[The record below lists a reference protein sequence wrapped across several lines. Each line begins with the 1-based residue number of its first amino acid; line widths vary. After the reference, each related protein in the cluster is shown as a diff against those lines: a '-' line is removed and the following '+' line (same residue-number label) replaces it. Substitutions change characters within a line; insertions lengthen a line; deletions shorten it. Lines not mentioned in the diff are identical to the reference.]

1 MKKRISLLVLSLL
14 VGLGSC
20 ANNNKNSSL
29 ESSSVEEST
38 TSEKLSS
45 ILSSEELTSEITSE
59 LSSVTTSSEETS
71 NIISN
76 ITSEIISNVTSEENS
91 QTSIEETTS
100 EEESTSLE
108 QSSNSSTNKEETS
121 DITTSE
127 NKITSETPVTSEN
140 SSLEESSEEE
150 SSEEITSNTPT
161 TSEESSSETTS
172 ESTSEEVSSETTSE
186 EESSEIIS
194 SEEISS
200 IVSESI
206 SSEVSSIV
214 TSESISQATSDITTS
229 IIESI
234 ESSDIV
240 TSEEESSEE
249 TSSEEQTSSENSSL
263 EESSE
268 EKSSEEIT
276 SNDPVTSEE
285 VSSETTSESTSE
297 EVSSETT
304 SEEESSEE
312 SSTPEEIIYDE
323 PLDSVEGVDV
333 TDLSALKEAFD
344 NWGTNYKKHSKT
356 YFNDLALEI
365 VNEIYNTYYIQDKI
379 TLCHENYRYVYNEED
394 SINEAYFNIPG
405 FLDIQKSPLY
415 GDTLEERFSST
426 INQSSI
432 ESMQVVA
439 NVSNYFVGGEDFSSE
454 YVDTYGPKDV
464 SQSGGTTKHYD
475 GWTRV
480 SENKYKCDRLEV
492 INDVLKVVAPDFTNG
507 GTYMTFRYVT
517 VELNPMDGTDMRIR
531 LYASPT
537 QSGKMLDHH
546 LDQENKPN
554 WYLLFAEALIS
565 DIGETSIPAIE
576 NLLASQQPSE

>member
-20 ANNNKNSSL
+20 ANNNDNSSQ

-45 ILSSEELTSEITSE
+45 VLSSEELTSEITSE

-76 ITSEIISNVTSEENS
+76 ISSEIISNVTSEQNS
-91 QTSIEETTS
+91 QTSIEDTTS
-100 EEESTSLE
+100 EEESSDVSTSE
-108 QSSNSSTNKEETS
+108 NQ
-121 DITTSE
+121 TTSE
-127 NKITSETPVTSEN
+127 TLVTSEN
-140 SSLEESSEEE
+140 SSSEESSEEE
-150 SSEEITSNTPT
+150 SSEETTSNAPT
-161 TSEESSSETTS
+161 
-172 ESTSEEVSSETTSE
+172 TSEEVSSETTSESTSE

-249 TSSEEQTSSENSSL
+249 E
-263 EESSE
+263 
-268 EKSSEEIT
+268 SSEEIT
-276 SNDPVTSEE
+276 SNTPTTSEK

-312 SSTPEEIIYDE
+312 SSTPEEIVYDE

-439 NVSNYFVGGEDFSSE
+439 NILNYFVGGEDFSSE
-454 YVDTYGPKDV
+454 YVDKYGPKDV

-492 INDVLKVVAPDFTNG
+492 INDILKVVAPDFTNG

-537 QSGKMLDHH
+537 QSGKMLEHH

-565 DIGETSIPAIE
+565 NIGETSIPAIE
-576 NLLASQQPSE
+576 NLLAAQQPSE

>member
-20 ANNNKNSSL
+20 ANNDKNSSL
-29 ESSSVEEST
+29 ESSSVEESS

-45 ILSSEELTSEITSE
+45 VLSSEELTSEITSE

-76 ITSEIISNVTSEENS
+76 ISSEIISNVTSEQNS
-91 QTSIEETTS
+91 QTSIEDTTS
-100 EEESTSLE
+100 EEES
-108 QSSNSSTNKEETS
+108 S
-121 DITTSE
+121 DVSTSE
-127 NKITSETPVTSEN
+127 NQTTSETPVTSEN
-140 SSLEESSEEE
+140 TSSEESSEEE
-150 SSEEITSNTPT
+150 SSEETTSNTPT
-161 TSEESSSETTS
+161 TSEEVSSETTS
-172 ESTSEEVSSETTSE
+172 ESTSE

-214 TSESISQATSDITTS
+214 TSESISQVTSDITTS

-249 TSSEEQTSSENSSL
+249 E
-263 EESSE
+263 
-268 EKSSEEIT
+268 SSEEIT
-276 SNDPVTSEE
+276 SNTPTTSEE
-285 VSSETTSESTSE
+285 VSSETTSEITSE

-344 NWGTNYKKHSKT
+344 NWGINYKKHSKT

-394 SINEAYFNIPG
+394 SVNEAYFNLPG
-405 FLDIQKSPLY
+405 YLDLFKVPLY
-415 GDTLEERFSST
+415 GDTLEERFESVINSSG
-426 INQSSI
+426 I
-432 ESMQVVA
+432 ESSQLID
-439 NVSNYFVGGEDFSSE
+439 NISNYFIGGEDFSSE
-454 YVDTYGPKDV
+454 YIDKYGPKDV
-464 SQSGGTTKHYD
+464 AQSGGTTKHYD
-475 GWTRV
+475 GWTRI

-492 INDVLKVVAPDFTNG
+492 INDILKVVAPDFTNG

-517 VELNPMDGTDMRIR
+517 IELNPMNDVDMRIR

-537 QSGKMLDHH
+537 QSGKMLEHH

-565 DIGETSIPAIE
+565 NIGETSIPAIE
-576 NLLASQQPSE
+576 NLLAAQQPSE

>member
-1 MKKRISLLVLSLL
+1 MKKGISLLVLSLML
-14 VGLGSC
+14 GLSGCKVNSD
-20 ANNNKNSSL
+20 NSSL
-29 ESSSVEEST
+29 NTST
-38 TSEKLSS
+38 TSEESTSESISS
-45 ILSSEELTSEITSE
+45 VLSSEELTSEITSE

-76 ITSEIISNVTSEENS
+76 ITSEIISNVTSEQNS
-91 QTSIEETTS
+91 QTSIEDTTS
-100 EEESTSLE
+100 EEES
-108 QSSNSSTNKEETS
+108 S
-121 DITTSE
+121 DVSTSE
-127 NKITSETPVTSEN
+127 NQTTLETPVTSEN
-140 SSLEESSEEE
+140 SSSEESSEEE

-161 TSEESSSETTS
+161 TSEEVSSGTTS

-249 TSSEEQTSSENSSL
+249 ESSEEVTSNETTSENSSS

-268 EKSSEEIT
+268 EESSEEIT
-276 SNDPVTSEE
+276 SNTPTTSEE

-312 SSTPEEIIYDE
+312 SSTPEEIVYDE

-344 NWGTNYKKHSKT
+344 NWGINYKKHSKT

-394 SINEAYFNIPG
+394 SVNEAYFNLPG
-405 FLDIQKSPLY
+405 YLDLFKVPLY
-415 GDTLEERFSST
+415 GDTLEERFESVINSSG
-426 INQSSI
+426 I
-432 ESMQVVA
+432 ESSQLID
-439 NVSNYFVGGEDFSSE
+439 NISNYFIGGEDFSSE

-464 SQSGGTTKHYD
+464 AQSGGTTKHYD
-475 GWTRV
+475 GWTRI

-492 INDVLKVVAPDFTNG
+492 INDILKVVAPDFTNG

-517 VELNPMDGTDMRIR
+517 IELNPMDGTDMRIR

-565 DIGETSIPAIE
+565 NIGETSIPAIE
-576 NLLASQQPSE
+576 NLLASQQTSE

>member
-20 ANNNKNSSL
+20 ANNDKNSSL
-29 ESSSVEEST
+29 ESSSVEESS

-100 EEESTSLE
+100 KEESTSLE

-121 DITTSE
+121 
-127 NKITSETPVTSEN
+127 
-140 SSLEESSEEE
+140 EEE
-150 SSEEITSNTPT
+150 SSEEITSNAPA
-161 TSEESSSETTS
+161 TSEEVSSETTS

-249 TSSEEQTSSENSSL
+249 TSSEDQTSSENSSL

-268 EKSSEEIT
+268 E
-276 SNDPVTSEE
+276 
-285 VSSETTSESTSE
+285 
-297 EVSSETT
+297 
-304 SEEESSEE
+304 ESSEE
-312 SSTPEEIIYDE
+312 SSTPEEIVYDE
-323 PLDSVEGVDV
+323 PLDSVEGIDV

-439 NVSNYFVGGEDFSSE
+439 NILNYFVGGEDFSSE
-454 YVDTYGPKDV
+454 YVDKYGPKDV

-492 INDVLKVVAPDFTNG
+492 INDILKVVAPDFTNG

-537 QSGKMLDHH
+537 QSGKMLEHH

-565 DIGETSIPAIE
+565 NIGETSIPAIE

>member
-20 ANNNKNSSL
+20 ANNNDNSSQ

-45 ILSSEELTSEITSE
+45 VLSSEELTSEITSE

-76 ITSEIISNVTSEENS
+76 ISSEIISNVTSEQNS
-91 QTSIEETTS
+91 QTSIEDTTS
-100 EEESTSLE
+100 EEES
-108 QSSNSSTNKEETS
+108 S
-121 DITTSE
+121 DVSTSE
-127 NKITSETPVTSEN
+127 NQTTSETPVTSEN
-140 SSLEESSEEE
+140 TSAEESSEEE

-161 TSEESSSETTS
+161 TSEEVSSEIIS
-172 ESTSEEVSSETTSE
+172 ESTSEE
-186 EESSEIIS
+186 ESGEIIS

-214 TSESISQATSDITTS
+214 TSESISQVTSDITTS

-249 TSSEEQTSSENSSL
+249 VTSYETTSENTSS

-268 EKSSEEIT
+268 EESSEEIT
-276 SNDPVTSEE
+276 SNTPTTSEE
-285 VSSETTSESTSE
+285 VSSETTSEITSE

-344 NWGTNYKKHSKT
+344 NWGINYKKHSKT

-394 SINEAYFNIPG
+394 SVNEAYFNLPG
-405 FLDIQKSPLY
+405 YLDLFKVPLY
-415 GDTLEERFSST
+415 GDTLEERFESVINSSG
-426 INQSSI
+426 I
-432 ESMQVVA
+432 ESSQLID
-439 NVSNYFVGGEDFSSE
+439 NISNYFIGGEDFSSE
-454 YVDTYGPKDV
+454 YVDKYGPKDV
-464 SQSGGTTKHYD
+464 AQSGGTTKHYD
-475 GWTRV
+475 GWTRI

-492 INDVLKVVAPDFTNG
+492 INDILKVVAPDFTNG

-517 VELNPMDGTDMRIR
+517 IELNPMNDADMRIR
-531 LYASPT
+531 LYSSPT
-537 QSGKMLDHH
+537 QSGKMLEHH

-565 DIGETSIPAIE
+565 NIGETSIPAIE
-576 NLLASQQPSE
+576 NLLAAQQPSE

>member
-1 MKKRISLLVLSLL
+1 MKKGISLLVLSLML
-14 VGLGSC
+14 GLSGCNVNSD
-20 ANNNKNSSL
+20 NSSL
-29 ESSSVEEST
+29 NTST
-38 TSEKLSS
+38 TSEESTSESISS
-45 ILSSEELTSEITSE
+45 VLSSEELTSEITSE

-76 ITSEIISNVTSEENS
+76 ITSEIISNVTSEHNS
-91 QTSIEETTS
+91 QTSIEDTTS
-100 EEESTSLE
+100 EEES
-108 QSSNSSTNKEETS
+108 S
-121 DITTSE
+121 DVSTSE
-127 NKITSETPVTSEN
+127 NQTTSETPVTSEN
-140 SSLEESSEEE
+140 SSSEESSEEE

-161 TSEESSSETTS
+161 TSEEVSSETTS
-172 ESTSEEVSSETTSE
+172 ESTSEEVSSEATSE

-249 TSSEEQTSSENSSL
+249 VTSNETTSENSSS

-268 EKSSEEIT
+268 EESSEEIT
-276 SNDPVTSEE
+276 SNTPTTSEE

-344 NWGTNYKKHSKT
+344 NWGINYKKHSKT

-394 SINEAYFNIPG
+394 SVNEAYFNLPG
-405 FLDIQKSPLY
+405 YLDLFKVPLY
-415 GDTLEERFSST
+415 GDTLEERFESVINSSG
-426 INQSSI
+426 I
-432 ESMQVVA
+432 ESSQLID
-439 NVSNYFVGGEDFSSE
+439 NISNYFIGGEDFSSE

-475 GWTRV
+475 GWTRI

-492 INDVLKVVAPDFTNG
+492 INDILKVVAPDFTNG

-517 VELNPMDGTDMRIR
+517 IELNPMDGTDMRIR

-537 QSGKMLDHH
+537 QSGKMLEHH

-565 DIGETSIPAIE
+565 NIGETSIPAIE
-576 NLLASQQPSE
+576 NLLAAQQSSE

>member
-20 ANNNKNSSL
+20 ANNNDNSSQ

-45 ILSSEELTSEITSE
+45 VLSSEELTSEITSE

-76 ITSEIISNVTSEENS
+76 ISSEIISNVTSEQNS
-91 QTSIEETTS
+91 QTSIEDTTS
-100 EEESTSLE
+100 EEES
-108 QSSNSSTNKEETS
+108 S
-121 DITTSE
+121 DVSTSE
-127 NKITSETPVTSEN
+127 NQTTSETPVISEN
-140 SSLEESSEEE
+140 
-150 SSEEITSNTPT
+150 TS
-161 TSEESSSETTS
+161 SEESSSEETPSNAPT
-172 ESTSEEVSSETTSE
+172 TSEEVSSETTSESTSE

-214 TSESISQATSDITTS
+214 TSESISQVTSDITTS

-249 TSSEEQTSSENSSL
+249 E
-263 EESSE
+263 
-268 EKSSEEIT
+268 SSEEIT
-276 SNDPVTSEE
+276 SNTPTTSEK

-312 SSTPEEIIYDE
+312 SSTPEEIVYDE

-439 NVSNYFVGGEDFSSE
+439 NILNYFVGGEDFSSE
-454 YVDTYGPKDV
+454 YVDKYGPKDV
-464 SQSGGTTKHYD
+464 SQSGGTTKHYH

-492 INDVLKVVAPDFTNG
+492 INDILKVVAPDFTNG

-537 QSGKMLDHH
+537 QSGKMLEHH

-565 DIGETSIPAIE
+565 NIGETSIPAIE

>member
-20 ANNNKNSSL
+20 ANNNDNSSQ

-45 ILSSEELTSEITSE
+45 VLSSEELTSEITSE

-76 ITSEIISNVTSEENS
+76 ISSEIISNVTSEQNS
-91 QTSIEETTS
+91 QTSIEDTTS
-100 EEESTSLE
+100 EEES
-108 QSSNSSTNKEETS
+108 S
-121 DITTSE
+121 DVSTSE
-127 NKITSETPVTSEN
+127 NQTTSETPVTSEN
-140 SSLEESSEEE
+140 TSSEESSEEE

-161 TSEESSSETTS
+161 TSE
-172 ESTSEEVSSETTSE
+172 
-186 EESSEIIS
+186 
-194 SEEISS
+194 
-200 IVSESI
+200 
-206 SSEVSSIV
+206 
-214 TSESISQATSDITTS
+214 
-229 IIESI
+229 
-234 ESSDIV
+234 
-240 TSEEESSEE
+240 
-249 TSSEEQTSSENSSL
+249 
-263 EESSE
+263 
-268 EKSSEEIT
+268 K
-276 SNDPVTSEE
+276 

-312 SSTPEEIIYDE
+312 SSTPEEIVYDE

-439 NVSNYFVGGEDFSSE
+439 NILNYFVGGEDFSSE
-454 YVDTYGPKDV
+454 YVDKYGPKDV

-492 INDVLKVVAPDFTNG
+492 INDILKVVAPDFTNG

-537 QSGKMLDHH
+537 QSGKMLEHH

-565 DIGETSIPAIE
+565 NIGETSIPAIE